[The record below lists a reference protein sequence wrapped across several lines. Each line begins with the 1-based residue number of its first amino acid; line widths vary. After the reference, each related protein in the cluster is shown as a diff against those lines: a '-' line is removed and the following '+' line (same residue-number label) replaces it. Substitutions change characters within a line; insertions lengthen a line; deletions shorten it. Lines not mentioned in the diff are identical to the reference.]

1 MPKKNPPRGGF
12 LPAAGRTRK
21 RKRRQER
28 ERKRKRR
35 RERER
40 KRRREREREKNKDK
54 KSTNI
59 YSAGKRG
66 ESSAVCRC
74 KAANTKKSEK
84 RSGKRR
90 HVVKNAA
97 ADNQDQQ
104 MRCRETAGKMPKQ
117 TNEIKKGERR
127 HTGIRGR
134 GKLHKKLRRLGYK
147 HVAKQ
152 HGHRKPQSGGHV
164 CARRSAEFSDS
175 L

>member
-12 LPAAGRTRK
+12 LPAAGR
-21 RKRRQER
+21 RRE
-28 ERKRKRR
+28 RKRR

-40 KRRREREREKNKDK
+40 KRKRERKREREKNKDE

-90 HVVKNAA
+90 HVVKNSA

-104 MRCRETAGKMPKQ
+104 MRRRETAGKMPKQ

-127 HTGIRGR
+127 HTGIRER
-134 GKLHKKLRRLGYK
+134 GKLHKKPRRLGYK
-147 HVAKQ
+147 HVAEG
-152 HGHRKPQSGGHV
+152 HGHRKPQSGGHK
-164 CARRSAEFSDS
+164 CARRSAEFSDP